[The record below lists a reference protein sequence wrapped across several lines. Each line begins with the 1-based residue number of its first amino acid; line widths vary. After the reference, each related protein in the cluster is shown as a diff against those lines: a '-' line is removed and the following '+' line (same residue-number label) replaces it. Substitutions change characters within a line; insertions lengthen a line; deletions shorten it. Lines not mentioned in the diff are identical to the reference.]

1 MDMSLDSKVA
11 LILKNKEV
19 EYDETNGNIHIFQAV
34 AHAKGYDHYIV
45 TAEIKPGGSTTHPT
59 DYIEW
64 QCDVSAQSGCRAY
77 RYNKDRPR
85 TCKHIGACQRLM
97 KSMGLRV
104 KWYPISFK
112 DGLTLQKEKS
122 EKDV

>member
-34 AHAKGYDHYIV
+34 AHAKGFDHYIV

-64 QCDVSAQSGCRAY
+64 QCDVSVQSGCRAY

-85 TCKHIGACQRLM
+85 TCKHIGACKRLM

-104 KWYPISFK
+104 KYLALCEQDAVAL
-112 DGLTLQKEKS
+112 DGEDN
-122 EKDV
+122 E